1 MKLLK
6 YCIVFLITFALIFPL
21 YWMFIGSFQDIQ
33 GVMKT
38 PPNWY
43 PRNVTLKNYKLMF
56 TTDLRGRTA
65 KREYI
70 TLWEELRYNALLRWT
85 WNTFAIYA
93 IKTAITIIVIGMAGY
108 AFSVYQFKYKPLIFI
123 FFIFSLF
130 VPGMVQTVPLYV
142 TVKRFGLVGRWWGV
156 ILPQVY
162 APVEMYIFKNYVDTI
177 PHEIVDGA
185 RIDGASE
192 MRILLRI
199 MMPLC
204 KPVLGILAILSA
216 METLQSYI
224 WSLLML
230 PRTEQQTL
238 MVGIIQEIIK
248 QSSGGAPNPIGAAL
262 TGGVIIFMPLFIIFI
277 FAQRYFIEGLTLG
290 GIK

>member
-1 MKLLK
+1 
-6 YCIVFLITFALIFPL
+6 
-21 YWMFIGSFQDIQ
+21 MFTGSIQDIR

-38 PPNWY
+38 PPNWI
-43 PRNVTLKNYKLMF
+43 PKNVTMTNYRDMF
-56 TTDLRGRTA
+56 KPHLQ
-65 KREYI
+65 YI
-70 TLWEELRYNALLRWT
+70 SDSPGYTGFADVIINSALVRWT
-85 WNTFAIYA
+85 FNTFTIYA
-93 IKTAITIIVIGMAGY
+93 IKTAITVVVIGMAGY
-108 AFSVYQFKYKPLIFI
+108 AFSVYQFRYKKFLFI

-142 TVKRFGLVGRWWGV
+142 TVRRFGLVGTWWGV

-177 PHEIVDGA
+177 PHEIIDSA

-192 MRILLRI
+192 IRILFKI

-224 WSLLML
+224 WTLLML
-230 PRTEQQTL
+230 PQTAKQTL
-238 MVGIIQEIIK
+238 MVGIIQEVIRRNVA
-248 QSSGGAPNPIGAAL
+248 GGINPIGTSLA
-262 TGGVIIFMPLFIIFI
+262 GGVIIFMPLFLIFL

-290 GIK
+290 GVKQ